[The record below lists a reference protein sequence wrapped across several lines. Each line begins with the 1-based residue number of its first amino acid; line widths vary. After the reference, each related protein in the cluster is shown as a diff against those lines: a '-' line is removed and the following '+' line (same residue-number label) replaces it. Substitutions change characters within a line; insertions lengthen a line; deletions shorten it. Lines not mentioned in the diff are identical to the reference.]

1 MDEDE
6 LRDPHDEIVQ
16 LEARI
21 EEFNRR
27 IESCRKIVMVARGA
41 IVLGATLL
49 AAVMLG
55 AIRFDPMFMIAGVAG
70 VLGGIVLMGSNSSTA
85 KEATDALQAAEAR
98 RAALI
103 GRFRL
108 RVVGNGHA

>member
-6 LRDPHDEIVQ
+6 PRDPHDEIVQ

-21 EEFNRR
+21 EKLNET
-27 IESCRKIVMVARGA
+27 IVSCRKVIAVSRGA

-49 AAVMLG
+49 AAIMLG
-55 AIRFDPMFMIAGVAG
+55 ALRFDPMFMIAGVAG
-70 VLGGIVLMGSNSSTA
+70 VLGGIVLLGSNSSTA

-98 RAALI
+98 RAGLI
-103 GRFRL
+103 GQFRL
-108 RVVGNGHA
+108 RVVGNGHV